1 MTDLDHERT
10 PRLSVGELLRREEEE
25 LRRVA
30 AAGPGLELGAVSHAG
45 RVREQNEDSYLATRV
60 ARSLEVL
67 STSLPASDLAPR
79 LDLQGH
85 ILMVADGIGGRAAGE
100 HASRRAIAAM
110 IELAT
115 RVPDWILNVDDERMA
130 AELAERGRGYFA
142 RVDEL
147 LEAEAAADPSLAGMG
162 TTLTLVYLLGRDLLL
177 AHVGDSRAYLLRAG
191 ELRRLTRDQ
200 TMAQALVDAGLI
212 SGDDAAYHRQ
222 RHVLTGALGGRAGRP
237 QIEIGRH
244 RLEPGDRIL
253 VASDGLTGMVPDAS
267 IAAIL
272 ARHPG
277 SQAAAEALLEAALSA
292 GGHDNVTVLVAR
304 PTD

>member
-1 MTDLDHERT
+1 MHDLDHERT

-25 LRRVA
+25 LRRA
-30 AAGPGLELGAVSHAG
+30 ASVPEVEIGAVTHAG
-45 RVREQNEDSYLATRV
+45 HARSHNEDSYLALRV
-60 ARSLEVL
+60 TRSLDVL
-67 STSLPASDLAPR
+67 STSLPPGDLAPR
-79 LDLQGH
+79 LDLHGH

-130 AELAERGRGYFA
+130 EELAERGRSYFA

-147 LEAEAAADPSLAGMG
+147 LEAEARTNPSLAGMG
-162 TTLTLVYLLGRDLLL
+162 TTMTVAYLLGQDLLL
-177 AHVGDSRAYLLRAG
+177 AHVGDSRAYLLRGG

-212 SGDDAAYHRQ
+212 SGDDAARHRQ
-222 RHVLTGALGGRAGRP
+222 RHVLTGALGGSVGRP

-253 VASDGLTGMVPDAS
+253 VASDGLTEMVPDAE
-267 IAAIL
+267 IAAL
-272 ARHPG
+272 LLRHEG
-277 SQAAAEALLEAALSA
+277 SQAAAAALLEAALAA
-292 GGHDNVTVLVAR
+292 GGHDNVTILVAR
-304 PTD
+304 PGN